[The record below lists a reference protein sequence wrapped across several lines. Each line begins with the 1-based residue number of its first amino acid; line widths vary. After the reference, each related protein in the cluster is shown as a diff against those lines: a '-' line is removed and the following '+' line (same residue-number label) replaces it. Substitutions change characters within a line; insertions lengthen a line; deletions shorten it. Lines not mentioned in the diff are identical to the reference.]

1 LFRINTNYADIRI
14 YSMSDQSKP
23 LLVVI
28 IGPTAVGKTALSIAL
43 GQRFDAQILSAD
55 SRQFY
60 KEMEIGTAK
69 PTDQELASV
78 QHHFVNNLSI
88 EDVYSVGQ
96 FEKEAVQRL
105 QQIFEQESIAIMV
118 GGSGLFVDAVCYGLD
133 EFPAIDPKYRAELI
147 EIHRNQGIGVLQ
159 EMLAKRDP
167 KYLELVDRQ
176 NPQRLIR
183 ALEVILATGKTFTSF
198 RNRQKK
204 KRSFDVLKVGLEMD
218 REELYYRI
226 DQRMDLMIEKGLF
239 EEARSLYEQRE
250 LNALQTVGYREIF
263 GFFDREYDREEAIR
277 LLKRNSRRFAKRQLT
292 WFKRDEQTKWFHPQ
306 EVEQIILL
314 VQERLKSLKAKH

>member
-1 LFRINTNYADIRI
+1 MT
-14 YSMSDQSKP
+14 DQFKP

-28 IGPTAVGKTALSIAL
+28 VGPTAVGKTALSIAL
-43 GQRFDAQILSAD
+43 AQRFHAQILSAD

-60 KEMEIGTAK
+60 REMEIGTAK
-69 PTDQELASV
+69 PTDQELAST

-88 EDVYSVGQ
+88 QDLYTVGQ
-96 FEKEAVQRL
+96 FEKEAVQL
-105 QQIFEQESIAIMV
+105 LEHIFEQEAIAIMV

-133 EFPAIDPKYRAELI
+133 DFPTIDPKHRAELI
-147 EIHRNQGIGVLQ
+147 DLHRDKGIGVLQ
-159 EMLAKRDP
+159 EMLAERDP
-167 KYLELVDRQ
+167 AYFELVDRQ
-176 NPQRLIR
+176 NPQRLMR
-183 ALEVILATGKTFTSF
+183 ALEVILETGKTFTSF

-204 KRSFDVLKVGLEMD
+204 KRPFDVLKVGLEMD
-218 REELYYRI
+218 REELYSRI

-239 EEARSLYEQRE
+239 EEAESLYDQRD

-263 GFFDREYDREEAIR
+263 GFLDQEYDRKEAIR

-306 EVEQIILL
+306 EYEQIIML
-314 VQERLKSLKAKH
+314 VQERLESLKTKH